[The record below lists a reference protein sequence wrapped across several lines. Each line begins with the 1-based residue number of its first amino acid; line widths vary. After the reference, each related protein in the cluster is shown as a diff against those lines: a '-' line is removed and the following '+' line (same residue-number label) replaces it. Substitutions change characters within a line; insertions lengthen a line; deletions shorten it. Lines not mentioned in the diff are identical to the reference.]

1 MMKKLTSMTLVLA
14 MLLTLFAGCGNT
26 DVQNPTTP
34 ETTEAAAELPGSALE
49 ILENT
54 WAQFAEEEQFPI
66 YGGDME
72 THNAMME
79 QDENYVMP
87 SAPGNYDMAYSE
99 NLPYTLQISA
109 ELVENVD
116 QAATMIHGM
125 LSNNFTAG
133 VLHLTAGTDAE
144 TFAAS
149 VNEALL
155 TNHWMCGFPERD
167 LVAVIGGEYVV
178 MAFGLQ
184 ENLTPFQTHLLEAY
198 PDAQIL
204 YNEEIL

>member
-1 MMKKLTSMTLVLA
+1 MMKKFLSMTLVLA
-14 MLLTLFAGCGNT
+14 MVLTLFAGCGST
-26 DVQNPTTP
+26 DAQTPTTP
-34 ETTEAAAELPGSALE
+34 ETTEAAAHLPGSALE

-54 WAQFAEEEQFPI
+54 WSRFAEEEQFSI

-79 QDENYVMP
+79 QDESYVIP
-87 SAPGNYDMAYSE
+87 NAPGNYDMAYSE

-109 ELVENVD
+109 ELIENVD
-116 QAATMIHGM
+116 QAATMVHGM
-125 LSNNFTAG
+125 LSNHFTAG
-133 VLHLTAGTDAE
+133 VLHLTEGTDPEAL
-144 TFAAS
+144 AAS
-149 VNEALL
+149 INEALL

-178 MAFGLQ
+178 LAFGLL
-184 ENLTPFQTHLLEAY
+184 ENMTPFQTHLLEAY
-198 PDAQIL
+198 PDAHIL

>member
-1 MMKKLTSMTLVLA
+1 MKKILSMTLALA
-14 MLLTLFAGCGNT
+14 MILTLFAGCGSTQENT
-26 DVQNPTTP
+26 PTTQ
-34 ETTEAAAELPGSALE
+34 ETTEAAVQLPGSALE

-54 WAQFAEEEQFPI
+54 WAGFAEEEQFPI

-79 QDENYVMP
+79 QDESYIMP
-87 SAPGNYDMAYSE
+87 SAPGNYDMTYSE
-99 NLPYTLQISA
+99 NLPYVLQIPA
-109 ELVENVD
+109 ELVANVD

-125 LSNNFTAG
+125 LANNFTAG
-133 VLHLTAGTDAE
+133 VLHLTEGTDAE
-144 TFAAS
+144 SFAAS

-155 TNHWMCGFPERD
+155 TNHWMCGFPEKD

-178 MAFGLQ
+178 LAYGLMD
-184 ENLTPFQTHLLEAY
+184 NVNPFRDHLVEAY

-204 YNEEIL
+204 YNEDMI